1 MKTNSQKKQDTR
13 KAGKLKLN
21 KETIRDLTT
30 DDKGAEKVK
39 GGARD
44 DASLGCTKGTGWCCD

>member
-1 MKTNSQKKQDTR
+1 MKKDSQKQQDTR

-21 KETIRDLTT
+21 KQTIKDLRT

-39 GGARD
+39 GGARGAID
-44 DASLGCTKGTGWCCD
+44 SMGTVCPDCK

>member
-1 MKTNSQKKQDTR
+1 MKTNTQKKKDTR

-21 KETIRDLTT
+21 KETIKDLRT

-39 GGARD
+39 GGQLEHGSHATNLYR
-44 DASLGCTKGTGWCCD
+44 CC